1 MKSELARRLL
11 RAAFPLMAS
20 GLAAGT
26 AQAAT
31 RDGNAARGTPPAD
44 HGSSVL
50 VEGTVINHAEGP
62 GAVSEQSFGGDTSVA
77 RGTTIVTHN
86 GTTRVYGGGEAK
98 KDPLDHVNEDL
109 RKADFAGRALRGAA
123 FTNADL
129 DGADL
134 RRADLR
140 DADFVNANLRGA
152 RLDGADL
159 RGADLTNAELDGAH
173 LDGAT
178 WTDGRTC
185 ANGAR
190 GGCG

>member
-1 MKSELARRLL
+1 MTPRLVHRILLAALPL
-11 RAAFPLMAS
+11 AAT
-20 GLAAGT
+20 GLAAG
-26 AQAAT
+26 AAEPA
-31 RDGNAARGTPPAD
+31 RDGRATPPPD
-44 HGSSVL
+44 HGSSARI
-50 VEGTVINHAEGP
+50 EGTVINHAEGP

-86 GTTRVYGGGEAK
+86 GETRVYGNAETNAR

-123 FTNADL
+123 FTNAEL
-129 DGADL
+129 DGADF
-134 RRADLR
+134 RKADLR

-159 RGADLTNAELDGAH
+159 RGADLTNAELDGAS

-185 ANGAR
+185 AKGAR

>member
-1 MKSELARRLL
+1 MKPKLVQRILLAALPL
-11 RAAFPLMAS
+11 AAT
-20 GLAAGT
+20 GLAAGAAET
-26 AQAAT
+26 ARNDKA
-31 RDGNAARGTPPAD
+31 TPPPD
-44 HGSSVL
+44 HGSSVRI
-50 VEGTVINHAEGP
+50 EGTVINHAEGP

-86 GTTRVYGGGEAK
+86 GATRVYGNAAAK
-98 KDPLDHVNEDL
+98 KDPLDHVNADL

-123 FTNADL
+123 FTNAEL
-129 DGADL
+129 GGADF
-134 RRADLR
+134 RKADLR

-159 RGADLTNAELDGAH
+159 SGADLTNAELDGAS

-178 WTDGRTC
+178 WTDGHTC
-185 ANGAR
+185 TKGAR